1 MSEKDRRT
9 TYDAGSS
16 THRGFTAHAADDW
29 AWLADEAAIDFPSL
43 DGILGRMRKAFF
55 GRDGGISSLSTEI
68 LLTPREAF
76 HGVTIPLDVPLRQTC
91 PVCGGRGEVWAE
103 PCAVCAG
110 TGDGL
115 CSHLVQVSVPPGVR
129 HGTRLHVNVTLPY
142 APSTLVEI
150 RVAIQ

>member
-1 MSEKDRRT
+1 MSEKYRRT

-16 THRGFTAHAADDW
+16 TDRGLTAHVADDW
-29 AWLADEAAIDFPSL
+29 AWLADDVAIDFPSL

-55 GRDGGISSLSTEI
+55 GRDHGTSSASTEI

-91 PVCGGRGEVWAE
+91 PVCAGRGEVWAE
-103 PCAVCAG
+103 LCAVCAG

-115 CSHLVQVSVPPGVR
+115 CSHLVHVSVPPGVR
-129 HGTRLHVNVTLPY
+129 HGTRLRVNVILPY